1 MHKRKS
7 ESEGSKTP
15 IPSGGSVMSKRVKIA
30 TKKVTAKVAA
40 KKKKTVTKK
49 NKKVI
54 KGCLSYPRSLSTNT

>member
-40 KKKKTVTKK
+40 KKKTVTKK
-49 NKKVI
+49 TK
-54 KGCLSYPRSLSTNT
+54 R